1 MAHHITVKQTS
12 TSLVSF
18 ISRFSES
25 KLIQVGVCVC
35 VCVCA
40 RAQACMH
47 IYMCECVCLS
57 TTITLCNQFNGSD

>member
-1 MAHHITVKQTS
+1 MAHHITIKQTS

-35 VCVCA
+35 VGASMHACV
-40 RAQACMH
+40 RV
-47 IYMCECVCLS
+47 YVCVS
-57 TTITLCNQFNGSD
+57 IGYHHTV

>member
-1 MAHHITVKQTS
+1 MAHHITIKQTS

-25 KLIQVGVCVC
+25 ELIQVGMCVCVC

-40 RAQACMH
+40 SMH
-47 IYMCECVCLS
+47 AYVWVCVCLS